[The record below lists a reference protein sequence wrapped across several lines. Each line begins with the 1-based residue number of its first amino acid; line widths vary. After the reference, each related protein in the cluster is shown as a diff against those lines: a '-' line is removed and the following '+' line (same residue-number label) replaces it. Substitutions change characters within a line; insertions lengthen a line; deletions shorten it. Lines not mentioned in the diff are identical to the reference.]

1 MSTQSQLP
9 ATRNP
14 LAMSQARSGIIAEQ
28 WIKSSF
34 EIRLYA
40 LHIPNILENIFNYL
54 PTTCLVRLT
63 YVNKMWRLEARH
75 KLYQNRGEIIYK
87 ELEWFLEA
95 YRRHWGT
102 PLIRFLGYRKSVD
115 NVVKFLQ
122 SFNLNFNVEL
132 LLIRNRLK
140 KQFEAVA
147 TINEEKL
154 LARLEAEKLFRQ
166 DPGNTEKYNN
176 YRKLQK
182 EYKTTLNKII
192 CEGKALSDFDH
203 FLIQFNVVTPDE
215 LLNNKR
221 YRHLG

>member
-14 LAMSQARSGIIAEQ
+14 LA
-28 WIKSSF
+28 
-34 EIRLYA
+34 L
-40 LHIPNILENIFNYL
+40 PNILENIFNYL

-87 ELEWFLEA
+87 ELEWFLES

-132 LLIRNRLK
+132 LLIRDQLK
-140 KQFEAVA
+140 KQHEAIF
-147 TINEEKL
+147 TILAEKFQ
-154 LARLEAEKLFRQ
+154 ASEEAERLFRQ
-166 DPGNTEKYNN
+166 DHRNTEKYNN
-176 YRKLQK
+176 YRKLQN
-182 EYKTTLNKII
+182 ETETV
-192 CEGKALSDFDH
+192 SS
-203 FLIQFNVVTPDE
+203 E
-215 LLNNKR
+215 LFYSR
-221 YRHLG
+221 